1 MASMDLRTVMIAG
14 LISYDS
20 KFNRDDCLITWG
32 TVISIHWTVLYHGIL
47 RFNHSHFICQ
57 TYFRRPFKEHRKY
70 GNWMNRR
77 GSLTAFESPSY
88 AVWKTFLG
96 VDRNAS
102 APITMAERWQRTLS
116 EICLGLTAYR
126 MSSRSHKCIYFIGCD
141 GASAPRRTGD
151 EEGLSSQLSIK
162 NTPGQKYTWI
172 NHKPHRL
179 GSTLLQRSNTIV
191 FQAKTTPIS
200 SYTCIINIIWNKK
213 D

>member
-1 MASMDLRTVMIAG
+1 MEFCG
-14 LISYDS
+14 LIIPILSV
-20 KFNRDDCLITWG
+20 KRIFGGLLKNIENM
-32 TVISIHWTVLYHGIL
+32 VIEWTGEAHWPHLSL
-47 RFNHSHFICQ
+47 R
-57 TYFRRPFKEHRKY
+57 
-70 GNWMNRR
+70 
-77 GSLTAFESPSY
+77 ASY